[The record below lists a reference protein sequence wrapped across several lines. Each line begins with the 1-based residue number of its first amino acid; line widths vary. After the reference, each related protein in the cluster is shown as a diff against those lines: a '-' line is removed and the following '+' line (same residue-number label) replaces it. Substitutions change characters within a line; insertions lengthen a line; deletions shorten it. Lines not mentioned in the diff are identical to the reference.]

1 MKNYYDWDALPGDG
15 IIKYN
20 VVEKQV
26 ISHQRYVVYNREYDE
41 QDFYLD
47 WKISK
52 SSNAPVPNRND
63 KKDFHEAMSRNVMI
77 DFLSTNDGRKILEFG
92 IPLSVETYKSVE
104 RMSTVIRVIA
114 HFTNDQRT
122 EYEKYLM
129 IKKLSGD

>member
-1 MKNYYDWDALPGDG
+1 MKNYYDWDALPGENS
-15 IIKYN
+15 IKYN

-47 WKISK
+47 WKVSK
-52 SSNAPVPNRND
+52 ASNAPVPNRFNKND
-63 KKDFHEAMSRNVMI
+63 FRDAMSRNVMI
-77 DFLSTNDGRKILEFG
+77 DFLSTSDGRKILEFG
-92 IPLSVETYKSVE
+92 IPLSVETHKNAE